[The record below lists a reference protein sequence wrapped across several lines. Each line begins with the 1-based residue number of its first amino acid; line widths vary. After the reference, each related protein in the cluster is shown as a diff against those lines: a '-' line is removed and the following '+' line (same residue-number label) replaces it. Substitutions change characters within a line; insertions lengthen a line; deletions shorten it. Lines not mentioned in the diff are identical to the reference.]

1 VTRTILLASVA
12 AFAAATPAFA
22 QDAAPAPVSSFT
34 GGHIGANVGFA
45 DDDVFG
51 TEIFTYGVDAGY
63 DYGLG
68 QAVVGAA
75 VEAQDSKDTGRD
87 LSIVGRAG
95 VKAAPNVL
103 VYGLAGYTNLKVVD
117 GFKVDGWRVG
127 AGVEAVV
134 APHFSVKLEQRYSD
148 YEYDAH
154 IWQTVI
160 GAGFR
165 F

>member
-22 QDAAPAPVSSFT
+22 QDAIPAPVSNFT
-34 GGHIGANVGFA
+34 GAHIGANVGFA
-45 DDDVFG
+45 DDDAFG
-51 TEIFTYGVDAGY
+51 TEVFTYGVDAGY
-63 DYGLG
+63 DYDLG
-68 QAVVGAA
+68 QAVVGATA
-75 VEAQDSKDTGRD
+75 EAQDSDDTGRD

-95 VKAAPNVL
+95 IKAAPNVL
-103 VYGLAGYTNLKVVD
+103 VYGLAGYSNLKVLGIKLD
-117 GFKVDGWRVG
+117 GVRFGG
-127 AGVEAVV
+127 GVEAKMG
-134 APHFSVKLEQRYSD
+134 PNFSVKLEQRYTD

-154 IWQTVI
+154 IWQTVL

>member
-1 VTRTILLASVA
+1 MTRTILLGAVA
-12 AFAAATPAFA
+12 AFAAATPAVA
-22 QDAAPAPVSSFT
+22 QDAVPAPVSAFT

-45 DDDVFG
+45 DEDIFG
-51 TEIFTYGVDAGY
+51 TEVFTYGIDAGY
-63 DYGLG
+63 DYDLG
-68 QAVVGAA
+68 QAVIGAT

-95 VKAAPNVL
+95 VKAAPTVL
-103 VYGLAGYTNLKVVD
+103 VYGLAGYTNLKVID
-117 GFKVDGWRVG
+117 GLKVDGWRVG

-134 APHFSVKLEQRYSD
+134 APHFSVKVEQRYSD

-154 IWQTVI
+154 IWQTLV

>member
-1 VTRTILLASVA
+1 MTRTILLA
-12 AFAAATPAFA
+12 AAAAIAVASPAYA
-22 QDAAPAPVSSFT
+22 QDAAPAPAFT
-34 GGHIGANVGFA
+34 GGHVGAVVGFA
-45 DDDVFG
+45 DEDIFG
-51 TEIFTYGVDAGY
+51 TEAFTYGIDAGY
-63 DYGLG
+63 DYDLG
-68 QAVVGAA
+68 SAVIGATA
-75 VEAQDSKDTGRD
+75 EVQDSDDTGRD

-103 VYGLAGYTNLKVVD
+103 VYGLAGYTNLKVIDGLKID
-117 GFKVDGWRVG
+117 GFRVG

-134 APHFSVKLEQRYSD
+134 APHFSVKVEQRYSD

-154 IWQTVI
+154 VWQTVV